1 MRRRNLLAGSIPL
14 CTGFAGCTEIV
25 SDESMLSL
33 AVINHSDSLYIVEM
47 TLLRRDE
54 DLTKGEARVF
64 SRSIDVEPDSR
75 TIRDDVAEAQPYI
88 IEYSAYEDDTY
99 LTDQDHVHYYPA
111 DESEDD
117 TQAFDINSS
126 GVLTRR

>member
-1 MRRRNLLAGSIPL
+1 MRRRNFIVGTIPL
-14 CTGFAGCTEIV
+14 CAVIAGCSEIYT
-25 SDESMLSL
+25 DASMLSL
-33 AVINHSDSLYIVEM
+33 AVINHSDSPYTVRI

-54 DLTKGEARVF
+54 DSSKGEARVF
-64 SRSIDVEPDSR
+64 SRSIDVEPNSQ
-75 TIRDDVAEAQPYI
+75 TIRDDVAEVQPYI

-111 DESEDD
+111 GESEDE
-117 TQAFDINSS
+117 TQAFDIDSS